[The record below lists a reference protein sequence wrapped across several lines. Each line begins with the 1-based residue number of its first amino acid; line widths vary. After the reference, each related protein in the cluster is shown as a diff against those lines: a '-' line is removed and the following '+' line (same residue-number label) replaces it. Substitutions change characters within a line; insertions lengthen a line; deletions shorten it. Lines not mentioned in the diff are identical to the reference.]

1 MESID
6 AGSLAGQGTVAAIM
20 VGFMWY
26 LLKTLIPKMQA
37 DHQVSLA
44 AKDEAAKEKD
54 TAFIEAL
61 DKLQTRFDV
70 TIKDVQ
76 TTSSAQLE
84 TIRLGAEKNSERQTA
99 SIDKL
104 TQSMV
109 TLNLTIAKQGAADPE
124 RSGEFRVVDNG

>member
-1 MESID
+1 MESLD

-37 DHQVSLA
+37 DYQTAMAS
-44 AKDEAAKEKD
+44 KDEAAKEKD
-54 TAFIEAL
+54 VAFIEAL
-61 DKLQTRFDV
+61 DKLQTRFDG

-76 TTSSAQLE
+76 TTSSTQLE
-84 TIRLGAEKNSERQTA
+84 TIRLGAEKNSERQTE